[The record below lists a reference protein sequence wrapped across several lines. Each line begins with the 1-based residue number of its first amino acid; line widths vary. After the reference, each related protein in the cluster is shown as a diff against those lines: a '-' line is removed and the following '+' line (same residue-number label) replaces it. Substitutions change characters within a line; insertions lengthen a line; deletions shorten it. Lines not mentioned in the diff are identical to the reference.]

1 MVSTPPPSLCQT
13 PGATTHDTTQTN
25 PHPSP
30 PALESLS
37 QPRAPD
43 TTTNITTTTTT
54 TTDSLHLDDYD
65 DDNITISAETAHA
78 QQSDPPVFLPSAME
92 EDHSPQEVYGHQIPE
107 MARSDS
113 SSASSVDQ
121 SNSPQIVAPVPV
133 RPRLPSRKSSGT
145 IIVPRESAE
154 AVEPTDV
161 MIEPGDVRAMSPRR
175 TSEDLE
181 ALGREARDELRR
193 HAKALQ
199 ESLLMIFN
207 RIEAVKEEHDKLDS
221 NNKFLQKYIGDL
233 MSTSKITAT
242 SSNRAKK

>member
-13 PGATTHDTTQTN
+13 PEATTHDTTQTN

-30 PALESLS
+30 PNFDSLPH
-37 QPRAPD
+37 PRAP
-43 TTTNITTTTTT
+43 TNNNSINNSLNDEHNNNTDITNHEIAIAQLP
-54 TTDSLHLDDYD
+54 DP
-65 DDNITISAETAHA
+65 TIA
-78 QQSDPPVFLPSAME
+78 PPAME
-92 EDHSPQEVYGHQIPE
+92 EGHSPQEQVYAHQMPE

-113 SSASSVDQ
+113 SSASSIDQ

-242 SSNRAKK
+242 SSSRAKK